1 MKHLFN
7 GVLVAAAVL
16 VAGGVSADEVKIGA
30 VAPLSGAQALFG
42 ETLQN
47 GMKMYFSEI
56 NAKGG
61 VNGHTLTLVQGDD
74 KADPREG
81 TLVAQKF
88 CDDEKVVGVLG
99 HLNSGVQLAAL
110 PVYMDC
116 AMPEVVLGSNPTIT
130 EQGAENIVR
139 PTANDFQQ
147 GGLAATYALNTLK
160 LKSAA
165 VVDDK
170 QAFGQGV
177 TKIFRDGI
185 TKGGGQVVGN
195 ASVNPTDIDF
205 TAVITQLKAKK
216 PDVIYFGAVMPQ
228 LALFAKQMKE
238 QGLTAQLIVPDG
250 AFTPDFIKQAGEGAA
265 QKTLIS
271 FPIPPADA
279 SPELVAF
286 GKNYQKVYG
295 AEPGPYSAYGYIAAQ
310 IIAKAVEQ
318 SATPD
323 RKSILAKLKGTK
335 LDTLLGHIEF
345 DKQGDMTIAPMYLYQ
360 VQGTEFKMIA
370 NNQ

>member
-1 MKHLFN
+1 MMKRLIN
-7 GVLVAAAVL
+7 GVLVATAIIAGAAH
-16 VAGGVSADEVKIGA
+16 ADEVRIGA

-47 GMKMYFSEI
+47 GMKMYFAEV

-88 CDDEKVVGVLG
+88 CDDEKLVAVLG

-110 PVYMDC
+110 PVYTDC
-116 AMPEVVLGSNPTIT
+116 AMPEVVLGSNPAIT

-147 GGLAATYALNTLK
+147 GGLAASYALKTLN
-160 LKSAA
+160 LKHAV

-177 TKIFRDGI
+177 TRIFRESFSQ
-185 TKGGGQVVGN
+185 GGGQVVGN

-216 PDVIYFGAVMPQ
+216 PDVVYFGAVMPQ

-238 QGLTAQLIVPDG
+238 QGLAAQLIIPDG
-250 AFTPDFIKQAGEGAA
+250 AFTPDYIKQAGEAA
-265 QKTLIS
+265 VQNTLIS

-286 GKNYQKVYG
+286 GKNYQAMFG

-318 SATPD
+318 AQQPD
-323 RKSILAKLKGTK
+323 RKHILPKLKDTK

-345 DKQGDMTIAPMYLYQ
+345 NKTGDMTIAPMYLYE
-360 VQGTEFKMIA
+360 VQGSEFKMKA
-370 NNQ
+370 SNQ